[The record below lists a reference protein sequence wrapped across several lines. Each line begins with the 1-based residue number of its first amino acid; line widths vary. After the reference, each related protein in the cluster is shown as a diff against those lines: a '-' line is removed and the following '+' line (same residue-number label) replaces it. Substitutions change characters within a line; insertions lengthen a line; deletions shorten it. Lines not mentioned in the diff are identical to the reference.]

1 MLSGGGRGVVVI
13 ISDSGDGGPGF
24 DSRHPTEKTS
34 GPGYSQP
41 PGPSKLCGDHGCD
54 MTHK

>member
-1 MLSGGGRGVVVI
+1 MWGGRGVVVI
-13 ISDSGDGGPGF
+13 TLDSGDGGPGF
-24 DSRHPTEKTS
+24 DSRHPTEKNP

-41 PGPSKLCGDHGCD
+41 PGLSKLCGDYGCD